1 MALRVFWDKNRNTFW
16 KSNIFPSSYQHPMN
30 SDLSSSCH
38 PQPHFFYCFFLHV
51 FLTYS
56 VDRNPFQNQGGKKIT
71 SFKSYLCGACVTFS
85 NTQLIV
91 SQLDI
96 YSTFE
101 SLCQTVT
108 VSERHFWL
116 FYFSWHAEGFI
127 TWALACKRFFFSYL
141 WFQNPSIC
149 AYPSQHLPH
158 SQDLSKRLLVSLEES
173 VYKNH
178 LMGFR

>member
-127 TWALACKRFFFSYL
+127 TWALACKRFFFFLFMISKSRYL
-141 WFQNPSIC
+141 CISIT
-149 AYPSQHLPH
+149 APPTQS
-158 SQDLSKRLLVSLEES
+158 
-173 VYKNH
+173 
-178 LMGFR
+178 GFVKTTFSFTGGVCL